1 MNKLNIK
8 IASVSFLLFLLILF
22 YILIN
27 HKQLHTLIINHK
39 DELLY
44 FGSILIM
51 IFVYFIYK
59 KLEYHNRKIE
69 LSNAIN
75 INELLNET
83 QALAK
88 VGSFKKGIKHNYFW
102 FSKENYRIWGIEEK
116 IFINTAELLKK
127 IDSND
132 KELFLANIEN
142 SSLKKGINKFQFRIN
157 VNGNIK
163 YIESI
168 LHYEKDEK
176 GKIVCIKGT
185 HQDISKKIFFLEEM
199 QKLMKENETYK
210 NHLEDKVKEQIREIK
225 GKNDTLLENNKKVAL
240 GEMLANIA
248 HQWKQPLTLIS
259 TTATAAILKKEGEVL
274 SDRDLYKHL
283 YSINENTQYL
293 STIIDTFKIFI
304 HNEKVKKVYNL
315 QDNIN
320 SALLIV
326 SSYIKDQHIELKT
339 EFVAHE
345 IKLELI
351 EGELI
356 EVIINIINNARD
368 ILLER
373 KVKNPWIKISL
384 RRDENNGIVTIEDNG
399 GGINNLSL
407 VNNFDQQG
415 IGLKVSNKIVSQSIG
430 GKLYAQNSENGAQFI
445 IELPLNK

>member
-8 IASVSFLLFLLILF
+8 IVSVSFLLFLLILF
-22 YILIN
+22 YIFIN
-27 HKQLHTLIINHK
+27 HKQINPSIINYQ
-39 DELLY
+39 DEVLY
-44 FGSILIM
+44 FGTILIM

-59 KLEYHNRKIE
+59 ILEYQNRKIE
-69 LSNAIN
+69 LSNTIN

-83 QALAK
+83 QSLAK
-88 VGSFKKGIKHNYFW
+88 VGSFKKGIKDNYFW
-102 FSKENYRIWGIEEK
+102 FSKENYRIWGIEENF
-116 IFINTAELLKK
+116 FINTTELLKK
-127 IDSND
+127 IDPND
-132 KELFLANIEN
+132 KELFLANIEDI
-142 SSLKKGINKFQFRIN
+142 SPKKGINKFQFRIN
-157 VNGNIK
+157 INDNIK

-199 QKLMKENETYK
+199 KKLMKENEKYK

-248 HQWKQPLTLIS
+248 HQWKEPLTLIS

-326 SSYIKDQHIELKT
+326 SSYIKAQHIEIKT